1 MAKELTISQVAEKVG
16 LSAKTI
22 RYYESC
28 EVIKPLS
35 RQGNAYRRFTE
46 RDVERLMLVKRA
58 RSLGLPLHEIK
69 NIVSEC
75 IDKGCLE
82 ARLYVANNVSNYI
95 AKVDA
100 QLADLEMLK
109 KQLQYMQSHYNE
121 HGQAW
126 QHRTETCCQIIPL
139 KEEQ

>member
-35 RQGNAYRRFTE
+35 RQDNSYRCFTE
-46 RDVERLMLVKRA
+46 QDVERLLLVKRA
-58 RSLGLPLHEIK
+58 RNIGLSLHEIK

-82 ARLYVANNVSNYI
+82 ARQYVANNVSNYI
-95 AKVDA
+95 ARVDA
-100 QLADLEMLK
+100 QIADLETLK
-109 KQLQYMQSHYNE
+109 RQLQYMQSHYKE
-121 HGQAW
+121 HGQTW
-126 QHRTETCCQIIPL
+126 QHRTETCCQIIPV
-139 KEEQ
+139 KEEK

>member
-35 RQGNAYRRFTE
+35 RQGNTYRCFTE
-46 RDVERLMLVKRA
+46 RDVERLVLIKRA
-58 RSLGLPLHEIK
+58 RSLGLSLNEIK

-82 ARLYVANNVSNYI
+82 ARQYVAGNVPNYI
-95 AKVDA
+95 ARVEA
-100 QLADLEMLK
+100 QIADLEILK
-109 KQLQYMQSHYNE
+109 KQLRYMQSHYKE
-121 HGQAW
+121 HGQMW
-126 QHRTETCCQIIPL
+126 QHGTETCCQIIPL
-139 KEEQ
+139 KEE